1 VIGKLNGEK
10 DNRGSGPG
18 KC

>member
-1 VIGKLNGEK
+1 MGKLNGEK

-18 KC
+18 KF